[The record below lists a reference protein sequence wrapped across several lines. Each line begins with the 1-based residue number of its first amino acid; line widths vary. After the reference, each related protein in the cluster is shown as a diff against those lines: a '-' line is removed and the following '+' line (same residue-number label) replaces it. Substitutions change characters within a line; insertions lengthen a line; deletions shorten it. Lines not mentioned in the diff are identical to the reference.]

1 MTTRQNSSIA
11 IVFILGLLAML
22 MPLSIDMYLPALPV
36 ISEQFGVPAGSA
48 QMTLSTYILG
58 FAVGQLLYGPMADSI
73 GRKPV
78 ILGGTLVFAAAAVAC
93 ALAQTIDQLIVMRFF
108 HGLAAAAASVVIN
121 ALMRDI
127 YPKEEFSRMMS
138 FVMLVTTIAP
148 LLAPIVGGWVLVW
161 LSWHYIFWILA
172 VAAILASVMIFT
184 LIKETLPVERRQP
197 FRLRTTL
204 GNFASLFRHKRVLS
218 YMLAS
223 GFSFAGMFSFLS
235 AGPFV
240 YIEINHVSPQHFGY
254 YFALNIVFLFV
265 MTIINSRFVRR
276 VGALNMFRTGLWI
289 QFVMAGWMVFSALF
303 GVGFWALIKETL
315 PVERRQPFR
324 LRTTLGNFASLFRH
338 KRVLSYMLA
347 SGFSFAGMFSFLS
360 AGPFVYIEINHVS
373 PQHFGYYFAL
383 NIVFL
388 FVMTIINSRFVRR
401 VGALNMFRTGLWIQF
416 VMAGWM
422 VFSAL
427 FGVGFWA
434 LVVGVAAFVG
444 CVSMVSSNAMAV
456 ILDEFPH
463 MAGTASSLAGTF
475 RFGIGAIVGALLS
488 LATFNS
494 AWPMIWSIA
503 FCATCS
509 ILFYLYASRAKKR

>member
-1 MTTRQNSSIA
+1 MTTRKHSSLR

-36 ISEQFGVPAGSA
+36 IAQQFGVPAGSA

-58 FAVGQLLYGPMADSI
+58 FALGQLLYGPMADSI

-78 ILGGTLVFAAAAVAC
+78 ILGGTLIFAAAAGAC
-93 ALAQTIDQLIVMRFF
+93 ALAQSIDQLITLRFF

-138 FVMLVTTIAP
+138 FVMLVTTVAP
-148 LLAPIVGGWVLVW
+148 LLAPMIGGAVLVW
-161 LSWHYIFWILA
+161 LSWHAIFWILA
-172 VAAILASVMIFT
+172 IAALLASLMISFF
-184 LIKETLPVERRQP
+184 ISETLPVERRQP
-197 FRLRTTL
+197 FHIRTTI
-204 GNFASLFRHKRVLS
+204 GNFATLFRHKRVLS

-240 YIEINHVSPQHFGY
+240 YIELNHVLPQNFGY
-254 YFALNIVFLFV
+254 YFALNIVFLFM
-265 MTIINSRFVRR
+265 MTIINGRFVRR
-276 VGALNMFRTGLWI
+276 VGALRMFRAGLWI
-289 QFVMAGWMVFSALF
+289 QFVMALWL
-303 GVGFWALIKETL
+303 
-315 PVERRQPFR
+315 
-324 LRTTLGNFASLFRH
+324 
-338 KRVLSYMLA
+338 VLSA
-347 SGFSFAGMFSFLS
+347 AFD
-360 AGPFVYIEINHVS
+360 
-373 PQHFGYYFAL
+373 
-383 NIVFL
+383 
-388 FVMTIINSRFVRR
+388 
-401 VGALNMFRTGLWIQF
+401 
-416 VMAGWM
+416 
-422 VFSAL
+422 
-427 FGVGFWA
+427 VGFWA
-434 LVVGVAAFVG
+434 LVMGVAAFVG
-444 CVSMVSSNAMAV
+444 CVSLVASNAMAV

-503 FCATCS
+503 FCATSS
-509 ILFYLYASRAKKR
+509 ILFYLYASRPKRG

>member
-1 MTTRQNSSIA
+1 VTTRPHSSFK

-36 ISEQFGVPAGSA
+36 ISAQFGVPAGSA

-58 FAVGQLLYGPMADSI
+58 FALGQLFYGPMADSF

-78 ILGGTLVFAAAAVAC
+78 ILGGTLIFAGAAVAC
-93 ALAQTIDQLIVMRFF
+93 AQAQTIDQLIVMRFF

-148 LLAPIVGGWVLVW
+148 LVAPMAGGAVLVW
-161 LSWHYIFWILA
+161 FSWHVIFWILA
-172 VAAILASVMIFT
+172 LAALLASAMIFFF
-184 LIKETLPVERRQP
+184 IDETLPAERRQK
-197 FRLRTTL
+197 FHIRTTM

-240 YIEINHVSPQHFGY
+240 YIELNHVSPQHFGY
-254 YFALNIVFLFV
+254 YFALNIVFLFI

-276 VGALNMFRTGLWI
+276 VGALNMFRAGLWI
-289 QFVMAGWMVFSALF
+289 QFVMAIWL
-303 GVGFWALIKETL
+303 
-315 PVERRQPFR
+315 
-324 LRTTLGNFASLFRH
+324 
-338 KRVLSYMLA
+338 VLSA
-347 SGFSFAGMFSFLS
+347 F
-360 AGPFVYIEINHVS
+360 
-373 PQHFGYYFAL
+373 
-383 NIVFL
+383 
-388 FVMTIINSRFVRR
+388 T
-401 VGALNMFRTGLWIQF
+401 
-416 VMAGWM
+416 
-422 VFSAL
+422 
-427 FGVGFWA
+427 GVGFWA

-488 LATFNS
+488 MATFNT
-494 AWPMIWSIA
+494 AWPMLWAMA
-503 FCATCS
+503 FCATSS
-509 ILFYLYASRAKKR
+509 ILFYLYASRPRKVAS

>member
-1 MTTRQNSSIA
+1 VTIRPHSSFK

-36 ISEQFGVPAGSA
+36 ISAQFGVPAGSA

-58 FAVGQLLYGPMADSI
+58 FAIGQLLYGPMADSL

-78 ILGGTLVFAAAAVAC
+78 ILGGTLIFAGAAVAC
-93 ALAQTIDQLIVMRFF
+93 ALAQTIDHLIVMRFF

-148 LLAPIVGGWVLVW
+148 LIAPMAGGAVLVW
-161 LSWHYIFWILA
+161 FSWHAIFWILA
-172 VAAILASVMIFT
+172 IAALMASAMIFFF
-184 LIKETLPVERRQP
+184 IDETLPVERRQK
-197 FRLRTTL
+197 FHIRTTL

-240 YIEINHVSPQHFGY
+240 YIELNHVSPQHFGY
-254 YFALNIVFLFV
+254 YFALNIVFLFI
-265 MTIINSRFVRR
+265 MTIINSRFVRK
-276 VGALNMFRTGLWI
+276 VGAINMFRAGLWI
-289 QFVMAGWMVFSALF
+289 QFVMAIWLVVSA
-303 GVGFWALIKETL
+303 
-315 PVERRQPFR
+315 
-324 LRTTLGNFASLFRH
+324 
-338 KRVLSYMLA
+338 
-347 SGFSFAGMFSFLS
+347 FLD
-360 AGPFVYIEINHVS
+360 
-373 PQHFGYYFAL
+373 
-383 NIVFL
+383 
-388 FVMTIINSRFVRR
+388 
-401 VGALNMFRTGLWIQF
+401 
-416 VMAGWM
+416 
-422 VFSAL
+422 
-427 FGVGFWA
+427 VGFWA

-488 LATFNS
+488 MATFNT
-494 AWPMIWSIA
+494 AWPMLWAIA
-503 FCATCS
+503 FCATSS
-509 ILFYLYASRAKKR
+509 ILFYLYASRPRKAAN

>member
-1 MTTRQNSSIA
+1 MTTRPHSSFK

-36 ISEQFGVPAGSA
+36 ISAQFGVPAGSA

-58 FAVGQLLYGPMADSI
+58 FALGQLLYGPMADSL

-78 ILGGTLVFAAAAVAC
+78 ILGGTLVFAGAAVAC
-93 ALAQTIDQLIVMRFF
+93 ALAQTIDHLIFMRFL

-148 LLAPIVGGWVLVW
+148 LVAPMAGGAVLVW
-161 LSWHYIFWILA
+161 FSWHAIFWILA
-172 VAAILASVMIFT
+172 LAALLASAMIFFF
-184 LIKETLPVERRQP
+184 IDETLPAEHRQK
-197 FRLRTTL
+197 FHIRTTI

-240 YIEINHVSPQHFGY
+240 YIELNHVSPQHFGY
-254 YFALNIVFLFV
+254 YFALNIVFLFI

-276 VGALNMFRTGLWI
+276 VGALNMFRAGLWI
-289 QFVMAGWMVFSALF
+289 QFVMAILLVVSA
-303 GVGFWALIKETL
+303 
-315 PVERRQPFR
+315 
-324 LRTTLGNFASLFRH
+324 
-338 KRVLSYMLA
+338 
-347 SGFSFAGMFSFLS
+347 FL
-360 AGPFVYIEINHVS
+360 
-373 PQHFGYYFAL
+373 
-383 NIVFL
+383 
-388 FVMTIINSRFVRR
+388 
-401 VGALNMFRTGLWIQF
+401 
-416 VMAGWM
+416 
-422 VFSAL
+422 
-427 FGVGFWA
+427 GVGFWA

-488 LATFNS
+488 MATFTT
-494 AWPMIWSIA
+494 AWPMLWAMA
-503 FCATCS
+503 FCATSS
-509 ILFYLYASRAKKR
+509 ILFYLYASRPRKAAH

>member
-1 MTTRQNSSIA
+1 MTTRPHSSFK

-36 ISEQFGVPAGSA
+36 ISAQFGVPAGSA

-58 FAVGQLLYGPMADSI
+58 FALGQLLYGPMADSL
-73 GRKPV
+73 GRKSV

-93 ALAQTIDQLIVMRFF
+93 ALAQSIDQLIIMRFL

-148 LLAPIVGGWVLVW
+148 LVAPMAGGAVLVW
-161 LSWHYIFWILA
+161 FSWHAIFWILA
-172 VAAILASVMIFT
+172 LAALLASAMIFFF
-184 LIKETLPVERRQP
+184 IDETLPVERRQK
-197 FRLRTTL
+197 FHIRTTI

-240 YIEINHVSPQHFGY
+240 YIELNHVSPQHFGY

-265 MTIINSRFVRR
+265 LTIINSRFVRR
-276 VGALNMFRTGLWI
+276 VGALNMFRAGLWI
-289 QFVMAGWMVFSALF
+289 QFVMAVWLVVSA
-303 GVGFWALIKETL
+303 
-315 PVERRQPFR
+315 
-324 LRTTLGNFASLFRH
+324 
-338 KRVLSYMLA
+338 
-347 SGFSFAGMFSFLS
+347 FLD
-360 AGPFVYIEINHVS
+360 
-373 PQHFGYYFAL
+373 
-383 NIVFL
+383 
-388 FVMTIINSRFVRR
+388 
-401 VGALNMFRTGLWIQF
+401 
-416 VMAGWM
+416 
-422 VFSAL
+422 
-427 FGVGFWA
+427 VGFWA
-434 LVVGVAAFVG
+434 LVIGVAAFVG
-444 CVSMVSSNAMAV
+444 CVSMISSNAMAV

-488 LATFNS
+488 MATFTT
-494 AWPMIWSIA
+494 AWPMLWAMA
-503 FCATCS
+503 FCATS
-509 ILFYLYASRAKKR
+509 SVLFCLYASRPRKAAH

>member
-1 MTTRQNSSIA
+1 MTTRPHSSFK

-36 ISEQFGVPAGSA
+36 ISAQFGVPAGSA

-58 FAVGQLLYGPMADSI
+58 FALGQLFYGPMADSL

-78 ILGGTLVFAAAAVAC
+78 ILGGTLIFAAAAVAC
-93 ALAQTIDQLIVMRFF
+93 ALAQSIDQLIVMRFF

-148 LLAPIVGGWVLVW
+148 LVAPMAGGAVLVW
-161 LSWHYIFWILA
+161 FSWHAIFWILA
-172 VAAILASVMIFT
+172 LAALLASAMIFFF
-184 LIKETLPVERRQP
+184 IDETLAVERRQK
-197 FRLRTTL
+197 FHIRTTM

-240 YIEINHVSPQHFGY
+240 YIELNHVSPQHFGY
-254 YFALNIVFLFV
+254 YFALNIVFLFI

-276 VGALNMFRTGLWI
+276 IGALNMFRAGLWI
-289 QFVMAGWMVFSALF
+289 QFVIAIWLVVSA
-303 GVGFWALIKETL
+303 
-315 PVERRQPFR
+315 
-324 LRTTLGNFASLFRH
+324 
-338 KRVLSYMLA
+338 
-347 SGFSFAGMFSFLS
+347 FL
-360 AGPFVYIEINHVS
+360 
-373 PQHFGYYFAL
+373 
-383 NIVFL
+383 
-388 FVMTIINSRFVRR
+388 
-401 VGALNMFRTGLWIQF
+401 
-416 VMAGWM
+416 
-422 VFSAL
+422 
-427 FGVGFWA
+427 GVGFWA
-434 LVVGVAAFVG
+434 LVVGVAVFVG
-444 CVSMVSSNAMAV
+444 CVSMISSNAMAV

-475 RFGIGAIVGALLS
+475 RFGIGAVVGALLS
-488 LATFNS
+488 MATFNT
-494 AWPMIWSIA
+494 AWPMLWAIA
-503 FCATCS
+503 FCATSS
-509 ILFYLYASRAKKR
+509 ILFCLYASRPRKAPH

>member
-1 MTTRQNSSIA
+1 MTTRPHSSFK

-36 ISEQFGVPAGSA
+36 ISAQFGVPAGSA

-58 FAVGQLLYGPMADSI
+58 FALGQLLYGPMADSL

-78 ILGGTLVFAAAAVAC
+78 ILGGALVFAGAAVAC
-93 ALAQTIDQLIVMRFF
+93 ALAQTIDHLIFMRFL

-148 LLAPIVGGWVLVW
+148 LVAPMAGGAVLVW
-161 LSWHYIFWILA
+161 FSWHAIFWILA
-172 VAAILASVMIFT
+172 LAALLASAMIFFF
-184 LIKETLPVERRQP
+184 IDETLPAEHRQK
-197 FRLRTTL
+197 FHIRTTI

-240 YIEINHVSPQHFGY
+240 YIELNHVSPQHFGY

-265 MTIINSRFVRR
+265 LTIINSRFVRR
-276 VGALNMFRTGLWI
+276 VGALNMFRAGLWI
-289 QFVMAGWMVFSALF
+289 QFVMAVWLVVSA
-303 GVGFWALIKETL
+303 
-315 PVERRQPFR
+315 
-324 LRTTLGNFASLFRH
+324 
-338 KRVLSYMLA
+338 
-347 SGFSFAGMFSFLS
+347 FL
-360 AGPFVYIEINHVS
+360 
-373 PQHFGYYFAL
+373 
-383 NIVFL
+383 
-388 FVMTIINSRFVRR
+388 
-401 VGALNMFRTGLWIQF
+401 
-416 VMAGWM
+416 
-422 VFSAL
+422 
-427 FGVGFWA
+427 GVGFWA
-434 LVVGVAAFVG
+434 LVIGVAAFVG
-444 CVSMVSSNAMAV
+444 CVSMISSNAMAV

-488 LATFNS
+488 MATFTT
-494 AWPMIWSIA
+494 AWPMLWAMA
-503 FCATCS
+503 FCATS
-509 ILFYLYASRAKKR
+509 SVLFCLYASRPRKVAH

>member
-1 MTTRQNSSIA
+1 MTRRPHSSLS

-36 ISEQFGVPAGSA
+36 IAEQFGVPAGSA

-93 ALAQTIDQLIVMRFF
+93 ALAQSIEQLITMRFF

-127 YPKEEFSRMMS
+127 YPREEFSRMMS

-148 LLAPIVGGWVLVW
+148 LLAPMIGGAVLVW
-161 LSWHYIFWILA
+161 FNWHAIFWILA
-172 VAAILASVMIFT
+172 IAALLVSAMIVFF
-184 LIKETLPVERRQP
+184 IRETLPVEKRQK
-197 FRLRTTL
+197 FHFRTTL
-204 GNFASLFRHKRVLS
+204 GNFASLFRHRRVLS

-240 YIEINHVSPQHFGY
+240 YIEINHISPQDFGY

-265 MTIINSRFVRR
+265 TTMINGRIVRR
-276 VGALNMFRTGLWI
+276 VGALNMFRSGLWV
-289 QFVMAGWMVFSALF
+289 QFAMALWMVVTALLD
-303 GVGFWALIKETL
+303 VGFW
-315 PVERRQPFR
+315 
-324 LRTTLGNFASLFRH
+324 SL
-338 KRVLSYMLA
+338 VL
-347 SGFSFAGMFSFLS
+347 
-360 AGPFVYIEINHVS
+360 
-373 PQHFGYYFAL
+373 
-383 NIVFL
+383 
-388 FVMTIINSRFVRR
+388 
-401 VGALNMFRTGLWIQF
+401 
-416 VMAGWM
+416 
-422 VFSAL
+422 
-427 FGVGFWA
+427 
-434 LVVGVAAFVG
+434 GVAAFVG
-444 CVSMVSSNAMAV
+444 CVALVASNAMAV

-488 LATFNS
+488 MATFNT
-494 AWPMIWSIA
+494 AWPMIWSIT

-509 ILFYLYASRAKKR
+509 ILFYLYASRAKKSA

>member
-1 MTTRQNSSIA
+1 MTTRPHSSFK

-36 ISEQFGVPAGSA
+36 ISAQFGVPAGSA

-58 FAVGQLLYGPMADSI
+58 FALGQLFYGPMADSL

-93 ALAQTIDQLIVMRFF
+93 ALAQTIDHLIIMRFF

-148 LLAPIVGGWVLVW
+148 LVAPMAGGAVLVW
-161 LSWHYIFWILA
+161 FSWHVIFWILA
-172 VAAILASVMIFT
+172 LAALLASAMIFFF
-184 LIKETLPVERRQP
+184 IDETLPVERRQK
-197 FRLRTTL
+197 FHIRTTI

-240 YIEINHVSPQHFGY
+240 YIELNHVSPQHFGY
-254 YFALNIVFLFV
+254 YFALNIVFLFI
-265 MTIINSRFVRR
+265 MAIINSRFVRR
-276 VGALNMFRTGLWI
+276 VGALNMFRAGLWI
-289 QFVMAGWMVFSALF
+289 QFVMAIWLVVSA
-303 GVGFWALIKETL
+303 
-315 PVERRQPFR
+315 
-324 LRTTLGNFASLFRH
+324 
-338 KRVLSYMLA
+338 
-347 SGFSFAGMFSFLS
+347 FL
-360 AGPFVYIEINHVS
+360 
-373 PQHFGYYFAL
+373 
-383 NIVFL
+383 
-388 FVMTIINSRFVRR
+388 
-401 VGALNMFRTGLWIQF
+401 
-416 VMAGWM
+416 
-422 VFSAL
+422 
-427 FGVGFWA
+427 GVGFWA

-488 LATFNS
+488 MATFTT
-494 AWPMIWSIA
+494 AWPMLWAMA
-503 FCATCS
+503 FCATSS
-509 ILFYLYASRAKKR
+509 ILFYLYASRPRKAAH

>member
-1 MTTRQNSSIA
+1 MTTRPHSSFK

-36 ISEQFGVPAGSA
+36 ISAQFGVPAGSA

-58 FAVGQLLYGPMADSI
+58 FALGQLFYGPMADSL

-93 ALAQTIDQLIVMRFF
+93 ALAQTIDHLIVMRFF

-148 LLAPIVGGWVLVW
+148 LVAPMAGGAVLVW
-161 LSWHYIFWILA
+161 FSWHVIFWILA
-172 VAAILASVMIFT
+172 LAALLASAMIFFF
-184 LIKETLPVERRQP
+184 IDETLPVECRQK
-197 FRLRTTL
+197 FHIRTTI

-240 YIEINHVSPQHFGY
+240 YIELNHVSPQHFGY
-254 YFALNIVFLFV
+254 YFALNIVFLFI

-276 VGALNMFRTGLWI
+276 VGALNMFRAGLWI
-289 QFVMAGWMVFSALF
+289 QFVMAIWLVVSA
-303 GVGFWALIKETL
+303 
-315 PVERRQPFR
+315 
-324 LRTTLGNFASLFRH
+324 
-338 KRVLSYMLA
+338 
-347 SGFSFAGMFSFLS
+347 FL
-360 AGPFVYIEINHVS
+360 
-373 PQHFGYYFAL
+373 
-383 NIVFL
+383 
-388 FVMTIINSRFVRR
+388 
-401 VGALNMFRTGLWIQF
+401 
-416 VMAGWM
+416 
-422 VFSAL
+422 
-427 FGVGFWA
+427 GVGFWA

-488 LATFNS
+488 MATFTT
-494 AWPMIWSIA
+494 AWPMLWAMA
-503 FCATCS
+503 FCATSS
-509 ILFYLYASRAKKR
+509 ILFYLYASRPRKAAH

>member
-1 MTTRQNSSIA
+1 VTTRQHSSLR

-36 ISEQFGVPAGSA
+36 IAQQFAVPAGSA

-58 FAVGQLLYGPMADSI
+58 FALGQLLYGPMADSI

-78 ILGGTLVFAAAAVAC
+78 ILGGTLIFAAAAGAC
-93 ALAQTIDQLIVMRFF
+93 ALAQSIDQLITLRFF

-138 FVMLVTTIAP
+138 FVMLVTTVAP
-148 LLAPIVGGWVLVW
+148 LLAPMIGGAVLVW
-161 LSWHYIFWILA
+161 LSWHAIFWILA
-172 VAAILASVMIFT
+172 IAALLASLMIFFF
-184 LIKETLPVERRQP
+184 ISETLPVERRQP
-197 FRLRTTL
+197 FHIRTTL
-204 GNFASLFRHKRVLS
+204 GNFATLFRHKRVLS

-240 YIEINHVSPQHFGY
+240 YIELNHVLPQNFGY
-254 YFALNIVFLFV
+254 YFALNIVFLFM
-265 MTIINSRFVRR
+265 MTIINGRFVRR
-276 VGALNMFRTGLWI
+276 VGALRMFRAGLWI
-289 QFVMAGWMVFSALF
+289 QFVMALWMV
-303 GVGFWALIKETL
+303 
-315 PVERRQPFR
+315 
-324 LRTTLGNFASLFRH
+324 
-338 KRVLSYMLA
+338 
-347 SGFSFAGMFSFLS
+347 LS
-360 AGPFVYIEINHVS
+360 AAFD
-373 PQHFGYYFAL
+373 
-383 NIVFL
+383 
-388 FVMTIINSRFVRR
+388 
-401 VGALNMFRTGLWIQF
+401 
-416 VMAGWM
+416 
-422 VFSAL
+422 
-427 FGVGFWA
+427 VGFWA

-444 CVSMVSSNAMAV
+444 CVSLVASNAMAV

-503 FCATCS
+503 FCATSS
-509 ILFYLYASRAKKR
+509 ILFYLYASRPKRG